1 MDSNDFEAARQHQ
14 EHDTEVAQGR
24 GEVHNGGNTK
34 KGGTASGTDP
44 AGAKVSGGTASG
56 LHQPTGQGSPRQ

>member
-24 GEVHNGGNTK
+24 GEVPNAGNAK
-34 KGGTASGTDP
+34 KGGTAAGADP
-44 AGAKVSGGTASG
+44 AGAKVSGSSAAG
-56 LHQPTGQGSPRQ
+56 LH